1 MLDLHRRDYAPGARQ
16 EPHTHALP
24 SIALL
29 VRGTV
34 IERSAAG
41 TKEAQ
46 AGDLAVKPADVLHED
61 IYGSAGATMFT
72 VVVDEDLGAYRWMF
86 GGAATALFTH
96 AVIAWRGGGEWREQI
111 IDAIAAIDDPS
122 RRAHSTRMDDVAAR
136 VSSTS
141 DSVETIACDLAM
153 HPVALARAFRRT
165 HGCSITDVR
174 RRSRVR
180 RAASLIGSGLPLAD
194 VALEAGFSD
203 QSHFCRHFK
212 LELGLTPAAF
222 RGLIHS
228 RPSSRDDRY

>member
-1 MLDLHRRDYAPGARQ
+1 MLDLHRRDYAPGTRQ

-34 IERSAAG
+34 VERSAAG
-41 TKEAQ
+41 TKGAQ

-61 IYGSAGATMFT
+61 AYGPAGATMFT
-72 VVVDEDLGAYRWMF
+72 VVADEDLGAYRWMF
-86 GGAATALFTH
+86 GGAATALFTR
-96 AVIAWRGGGEWREQI
+96 AVIAWRGGDEWREQI
-111 IDAIAAIDDPS
+111 IDAIAAIDRSS
-122 RRAHSTRMDDVAAR
+122 RRTHSKRMDDVAVR
-136 VSSTS
+136 VSSTN
-141 DSVETIACDLAM
+141 DSVETIAVELAM

-180 RAASLIGSGLPLAD
+180 RAASLIGSGMPLAE
-194 VALEAGFSD
+194 VALESGFSD
-203 QSHFCRHFK
+203 QSHFCRQFK
-212 LELGLTPAAF
+212 LEMGLTPAAF

-228 RPSSRDDRY
+228 RPSAGDGRY